1 VNGKIQGT
9 AVGTAGIT
17 TAEMA
22 TKAMNERALL
32 SATRRMLAGILLSF
46 RMVLTLLM
54 QQPEQKMWTTMK
66 KTQQYGMNLKRCDD
80 ISC

>member
-1 VNGKIQGT
+1 
-9 AVGTAGIT
+9 
-17 TAEMA
+17 MA

-32 SATRRMLAGILLSF
+32 SATRRMMLAGILLSF

-54 QQPEQKMWTTMK
+54 QQPEQKTWTTMK